1 MIIAYVQRMPS
12 RISFLCHPAVPEA
25 SVVLDLVE
33 IGIDITK
40 LLADTL
46 DKGAYIGAIS
56 LGAVAREE
64 ILTVDAIVD
73 LPVADVFPRALG

>member
-33 IGIDITK
+33 IGIDITE

-46 DKGAYIGAIS
+46 NKG
-56 LGAVAREE
+56 LC
-64 ILTVDAIVD
+64 
-73 LPVADVFPRALG
+73 